1 MLQGDKM
8 LVSVTGFIGSGKD
21 TIADYLITEHGF
33 KKESW
38 AGSLKDAVAHIFGW
52 ERDLLEGTTKYSRE
66 WREQIDPW
74 WSERLKIDK
83 FSPRWALQQWGTEVG
98 RQSFHNDIWIASLE
112 NKLLKSKDDIVITD
126 TRFPNELEAIQ
137 RLGGITIRVHRGP
150 KPDWYDDAISVN
162 RGPKH
167 IGWSLSKDRL
177 SKLGIHP
184 SEYSS
189 VGLKFDHEIH
199 NDSTIDDLFSCV
211 KHMLELD

>member
-1 MLQGDKM
+1 MLQGEKM

-38 AGSLKDAVAHIFGW
+38 AGSLKDAVSHIFGW
-52 ERDLLEGTTKYSRE
+52 DRELLEGKTKYSRE

-74 WSERLKIDK
+74 WSERLGIEKL
-83 FSPRWALQQWGTEVG
+83 SPRWVLQQWGTEVG

-112 NKLLKSKDDIVITD
+112 NKLRQSKDDIVITD
-126 TRFPNELEAIQ
+126 TRFPNELAAIQ

-150 KPDWYDDAISVN
+150 KPNWYDDAISVN
-162 RGPKH
+162 KGPKH
-167 IGWSLSKDRL
+167 IGWVLAKDRL

-211 KHMLELD
+211 ENMLNLD

>member
-126 TRFPNELEAIQ
+126 TRFPNELAAIQ

-150 KPDWYDDAISVN
+150 KPDWYDDAISVSK
-162 RGPKH
+162 GPKH
-167 IGWSLSKDRL
+167 IGWSLGKDRL
-177 SKLGIHP
+177 TKLGIHP

-211 KHMLELD
+211 KHILELN